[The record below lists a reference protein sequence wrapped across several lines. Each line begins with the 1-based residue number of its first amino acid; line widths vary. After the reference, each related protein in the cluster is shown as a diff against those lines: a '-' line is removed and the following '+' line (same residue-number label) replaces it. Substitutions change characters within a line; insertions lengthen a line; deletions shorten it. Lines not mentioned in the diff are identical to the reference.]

1 MYEPLFNSFLEYV
14 STTLGLVKAD
24 DISSAEFNMP
34 EEKPTLKSKQI
45 PSKTLE
51 ALG

>member
-1 MYEPLFNSFLEYV
+1 MFDPLSNSFLKYV
-14 STTLGLVKAD
+14 SKTFGIEKAD

-34 EEKPTLKSKQI
+34 EEKPTLESKQI